1 MRVETGLVEAE
12 ECTRV
17 PTDSLFRSL
26 READVAL
33 TGRFCFRKTFT
44 GKCVLQ
50 LEEDVRAWWPR
61 KRMKRR
67 WRDASLIDLA
77 RPELRPLIDLR
88 SKPNYHAPSYHDE
101 ELDVSHAPV
110 RPQAF
115 GRGRSN
121 LKALNQR
128 ARGGMTGG
136 TRGVCD

>member
-33 TGRFCFRKTFT
+33 TGRFSFRKTFT

-67 WRDASLIDLA
+67 WRDANLMDLA

-101 ELDVSHAPV
+101 ELDLVHASVP
-110 RPQAF
+110 PQGSSPLAGD
-115 GRGRSN
+115 GRIS
-121 LKALNQR
+121 
-128 ARGGMTGG
+128 TH
-136 TRGVCD
+136 

>member
-1 MRVETGLVEAE
+1 MSKQKSALEFRLT
-12 ECTRV
+12 
-17 PTDSLFRSL
+17 PFRSL

-33 TGRFCFRKTFT
+33 TGRFSFRKTFT

-67 WRDASLIDLA
+67 WRDANLMDLA

-101 ELDVSHAPV
+101 ELDLVHAS
-110 RPQAF
+110 PQGSSPLAGD
-115 GRGRSN
+115 GRIA
-121 LKALNQR
+121 ALNPPG
-128 ARGGMTGG
+128 AR
-136 TRGVCD
+136 RDD

>member
-1 MRVETGLVEAE
+1 MRVETGLVEVE
-12 ECTRV
+12 ECTSV

-26 READVAL
+26 GRRTVAL
-33 TGRFCFRKTFT
+33 TGRFSFRKTFT

-67 WRDASLIDLA
+67 WRDANLMDLA

-101 ELDVSHAPV
+101 ELDLVHPSFP
-110 RPQAF
+110 PQGNSPLAGD
-115 GRGRSN
+115 GR
-121 LKALNQR
+121 LA
-128 ARGGMTGG
+128 TH
-136 TRGVCD
+136 